1 MTDHLAIAN
10 AYLALWNE
18 ADDAARTDALTKGWT
33 ADAHYADPLM
43 QGEGPAGISAM
54 IAAARS
60 HFPDHRF
67 DLSGTPDGHGPFTR
81 FSWTLVSPN
90 GDAVARGMDVARLDA
105 AGRVTEVVGFLE
117 G

>member
-10 AYLALWNE
+10 SYLALWSE
-18 ADDAARTDALTKGWT
+18 ADDNARSAALTRDWA
-33 ADAHYADPLM
+33 ADARYADPLM

-60 HFPDHRF
+60 HFPGHRF
-67 DLSGTPDGHGPFTR
+67 ELSGTPDGHGPFTR

-90 GDAVARGMDVARLDA
+90 GEAVARGMDVARLDA
-105 AGRVTEVVGFLE
+105 AGRVAEVVGFLE

>member
-1 MTDHLAIAN
+1 MTDHLTIAN

-18 ADDAARTDALTKGWT
+18 ADDSARTAALTRDWA
-33 ADAHYADPLM
+33 ADARYADPLM

-60 HFPDHRF
+60 HFPGHRF
-67 DLSGTPDGHGPFTR
+67 ELSGIPDGHGPFTR
-81 FSWTLVSPN
+81 LSWCLVSPS
-90 GDAVARGMDVARLDA
+90 GEAVARGMDLPRLDA

>member
-18 ADDAARTDALTKGWT
+18 ADDDARTQALTAGWS
-33 ADAHYADPLM
+33 ADARYADPLM

-54 IAAARS
+54 IAAARA
-60 HFPDHRF
+60 HFPGHRF
-67 DLSGTPDGHGPFTR
+67 ELTGTPDGHGPFTR
-81 FSWTLVSPN
+81 FSWSLVSPA
-90 GDAVARGMDVARLDA
+90 GETVARGMDVARVDA
-105 AGRVTEVVGFLE
+105 KGKVMEVVGFLE

>member
-18 ADDAARTDALTKGWT
+18 ADDAARTAALTRDWA
-33 ADAHYADPLM
+33 ADARYVDPLM

-60 HFPDHRF
+60 HFPGHRF
-67 DLSGTPDGHGPFTR
+67 ELSGAPDGHGPFTR
-81 FSWTLVSPN
+81 FSWSLVSPS
-90 GDAVARGMDVARLDA
+90 GEAVARGMDVARLDA
-105 AGRVTEVVGFLE
+105 AGRVTQVVGFLE

>member
-1 MTDHLAIAN
+1 MTDRLAIAN

-18 ADDAARTDALTKGWT
+18 TDDDARTRTLAESWS
-33 ADAHYADPLM
+33 ADARYADPLM

-60 HFPDHRF
+60 HFPGHRF
-67 DLSGTPDGHGPFTR
+67 ELSGTPDGHGPFTR
-81 FSWTLVSPN
+81 FSWTLVSPK
-90 GDAVARGMDVARLDA
+90 GEAVARGMDVARVDE